1 MVFWGQVIVGSGNC
15 WMLPHIQT
23 RDCLGKR
30 ERGIE
35 IGIVRTTAVSRPL
48 TRVYRE
54 LHQVREPADLSR
66 PGRIAARQCSK
77 LIQIDRSLAL
87 RSQICVDE
95 AEVSHP
101 ILSLE
106 VLLRFDKYVG
116 ERTFRVRAVDVQ

>member
-1 MVFWGQVIVGSGNC
+1 
-15 WMLPHIQT
+15 MLPHIQT

-35 IGIVRTTAVSRPL
+35 IGIVRTSAISRPL

-54 LHQVREPADLSR
+54 LHQVREPADLSSA
-66 PGRIAARQCSK
+66 GRFTARQSSK
-77 LIQIDRSLAL
+77 RIEIDRRGAF
-87 RSQICVDE
+87 RRQIRVDE

-101 ILSLE
+101 ILSLD

-116 ERTFRVRAVDVQ
+116 ERTFRVRAVDLQ